1 VLDQR
6 LLSIYLNDHL
16 AGSVV
21 GAQLVRRAAQS
32 NEKTSY
38 GESFARLAQEISED
52 REALEELMRRLG
64 VRRDPLKEAV
74 AYAAE
79 KVGRLKPNGRLISYS
94 PLSRLV
100 ELEALQLAVTG
111 KRALW
116 RALRDCAAEEPR
128 LAQADYDALTTRADN
143 QLRAIERLR
152 TRAAHEALLSDG

>member
-1 VLDQR
+1 MLDQR

-21 GAQLVRRAAQS
+21 GTQLVRRAAHS
-32 NEKTSY
+32 NEETSY
-38 GESFARLAQEISED
+38 GEPLARLAQEVSED

-64 VRRDPLKEAV
+64 VRRDPLKEVA

-100 ELEALQLAVTG
+100 ELEALQLAVTS
-111 KRALW
+111 KRAMW

-128 LAQADYDALTTRADN
+128 LAQADYDALATRADN

-152 TRAAHEALLSDG
+152 TRAAHETLLSDG